1 MRNPVVTRDISHT
14 KSLNKDVASEK
25 LRSPWGIRIEALLD
39 GRSQA
44 WLAREAGIST
54 TGLGSI
60 MRETMPAADTAIRLA
75 QALDVTAEFL
85 FSGAN
90 GSGANPLMAADQA
103 DWVMVPR
110 YRLAEF
116 TETRKPEPIETI
128 PIRKDWLNQTA
139 RVASN
144 LWLTDLPS
152 TVEAIGE
159 EGDPILCRD
168 AETHYQEGWYL
179 YFFEGMPIVRKVAGP
194 AFGQL
199 GDAQRQWDS
208 QIEHNAGMRL
218 VARILSNVKMKTI

>member
-1 MRNPVVTRDISHT
+1 MSNSNPVFR
-14 KSLNKDVASEK
+14 KAASGK
-25 LRSPWGIRIEALLD
+25 TRSPLGLRIDALLH

-44 WLAREAGIST
+44 WLAREADIST
-54 TGLGSI
+54 GTLSEI
-60 MRETMPAADTAIRLA
+60 MKGQMPGADKAIKLA
-75 QALDVTAEFL
+75 QALDVTVEYL
-85 FSGAN
+85 FSGEN

-116 TETRKPEPIETI
+116 TETGKPEPIETI

-199 GDAQRQWDS
+199 GDGQRQWDS
-208 QIEHNAGMRL
+208 QIEHSAGMRL

>member
-1 MRNPVVTRDISHT
+1 MSRTRKISDREDNNRQLRKT
-14 KSLNKDVASEK
+14 ASEK
-25 LRSPWGIRIEALLD
+25 VRSPWGKRIEALLD
-39 GRSQA
+39 GRSQT
-44 WLAREAGIST
+44 WLAEQCGVSNTNLSDIIRG
-54 TGLGSI
+54 
-60 MRETMPAADTAIRLA
+60 TMPLTVTGVKIA

-85 FSGAN
+85 FTGENS
-90 GSGANPLMAADQA
+90 SGANPLMAADQA
-103 DWVMVPR
+103 DWVMVPHF
-110 YRLAEF
+110 RLVDF
-116 TETRKPEPIETI
+116 TESGKPEPIETI

-152 TVEAIGE
+152 TIDGIGE

-194 AFGQL
+194 VFGQL
-199 GDAQRQWDS
+199 GDVQRPWDY
-208 QIEHNAGMRL
+208 QADDNAGLRL

>member
-1 MRNPVVTRDISHT
+1 MSNSNPVFRKVTSGKT
-14 KSLNKDVASEK
+14 
-25 LRSPWGIRIEALLD
+25 RSPLGLRIEELLH

-44 WLAREAGIST
+44 WLAREAEIST
-54 TGLGSI
+54 GTLSEI
-60 MRETMPAADTAIRLA
+60 MKGQMPGADKAIKLA
-75 QALDVTAEFL
+75 QALEVTVEFL
-85 FSGAN
+85 FSGEN
-90 GSGANPLMAADQA
+90 SSGANPLMAADQA

-110 YRLAEF
+110 YRLSDF
-116 TETRKPEPIETI
+116 TETGKPEAIETI

-152 TVEAIGE
+152 TIEAIGE

-194 AFGQL
+194 VFGQL
-199 GDAQRQWDS
+199 GDVQRQWDY
-208 QIEHNAGMRL
+208 QIDDNTGLRL
-218 VARILSNVKMKTI
+218 VARILGTFKLRSI